1 MNEINSRQEEG
12 RPMLDFSAIRTALID
27 VDGVLYR
34 GKSVLPGVPP
44 LLNFFEQQGIRYA
57 CITNNGSLTPQQYEQ
72 KLAGLGIMI
81 GASHILTSA
90 LVTSRYLRDNYPRG
104 TPIYAIGMH
113 GLHDAL
119 FGDGYFV
126 EQAQQPQVVV
136 LGPDFEVTY
145 EKLKLGAL
153 AIRAG
158 AQFVLTNPDYT
169 LPTEAGLIPD
179 AGALAAG
186 LQSATDVAP
195 LVIGKPEPPMFR
207 VALDLLGGAPD
218 TALVIGDRLETDIAG
233 ARNAGLS
240 SALVLTGVS
249 RRDDLE
255 PSPHKPDAVYADLPA
270 LLAAWQA
277 A

>member
-1 MNEINSRQEEG
+1 
-12 RPMLDFSAIRTALID
+12 
-27 VDGVLYR
+27 
-34 GKSVLPGVPP
+34 
-44 LLNFFEQQGIRYA
+44 
-57 CITNNGSLTPQQYEQ
+57 
-72 KLAGLGIMI
+72 
-81 GASHILTSA
+81 
-90 LVTSRYLRDNYPRG
+90 
-104 TPIYAIGMH
+104 
-113 GLHDAL
+113 
-119 FGDGYFV
+119 
-126 EQAQQPQVVV
+126 
-136 LGPDFEVTY
+136 VTY

-207 VALDLLGGAPD
+207 VALDLLGGAPA

-233 ARNAGLS
+233 ARTTGLS

-249 RRDDLE
+249 RRDELE
-255 PSPHKPDAVYADLPA
+255 ASPHKPDAVYADLPA
-270 LLAAWQA
+270 LLAAWRGSGG
-277 A
+277 